1 MVKIALDAGHGG
13 TDNGA
18 SGNGI
23 HEKDITLA
31 IIKKIHALLNQYE
44 NVEII
49 ETRPS
54 DVFVSLDERCNIAN
68 KFGADVFLSVH
79 INAGD
84 PTAHG
89 FESHRYNGTQDPKT
103 IAYQNTMHS
112 AIYNAIK
119 GNNITDRGKKASNFA
134 VVRQT
139 TMPAI
144 LTENEFITNATEAGL
159 MKQESFLQTVA
170 QGHVNGFEQFLG
182 LKKNT
187 NAPPT
192 APINGK
198 LYKVQVGAFS
208 DPDNADK
215 LYKDLLA
222 KGYSAYIVEE

>member
-1 MVKIALDAGHGG
+1 MTRISLDAGHGG
-13 TDNGA
+13 TDAGA

-31 IIKKIHALLNQYE
+31 IVKKIHALLNQYN
-44 NVEII
+44 NVEIM
-49 ETRPS
+49 ETRPN
-54 DVFVSLDERCNIAN
+54 DVFVSLDERCNLAN

-84 PTAHG
+84 PSAHG

-103 IAYQNTMHS
+103 IAYQNVMHT

-119 GNNITDRGKKASNFA
+119 SNNITDRGKKASNFA

-144 LTENEFITNATEAGL
+144 LTENEFITNSSEAEL
-159 MKQESFLQTVA
+159 MKHEEFLNTVA
-170 QGHVNGFEQFLG
+170 QGHVDGLEQFLG
-182 LKKNT
+182 LKKNDS
-187 NAPPT
+187 APPT

-198 LYKVQVGAFS
+198 LYKVQVGAFA
-208 DPDNADK
+208 DQANAER
-215 LYKDLLA
+215 LFKDLLS